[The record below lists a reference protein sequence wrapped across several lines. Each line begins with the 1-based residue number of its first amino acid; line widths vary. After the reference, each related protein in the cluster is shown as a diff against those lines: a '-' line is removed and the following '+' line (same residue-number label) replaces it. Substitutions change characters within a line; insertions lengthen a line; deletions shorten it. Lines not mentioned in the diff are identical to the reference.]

1 MTLTKDA
8 RAWQAIMNEWL
19 RQRRTGSVSQRSREA
34 SREPRAWREG
44 DRGRNAKENEGHGG
58 IGVLGSSY
66 PLVSSYQAKVAW
78 MQEEQRERESR
89 DWERWET
96 EKAKDWNVR
105 DTNPL
110 WSDSEV
116 S

>member
-1 MTLTKDA
+1 MP
-8 RAWQAIMNEWL
+8 
-19 RQRRTGSVSQRSREA
+19 QRSREA

-44 DRGRNAKENEGHGG
+44 DRGRNAKENAGAGSVPGG

-66 PLVSSYQAKVAW
+66 PLVSSYQAKVAR

-96 EKAKDWNVR
+96 EKAKDSNIW

>member
-1 MTLTKDA
+1 
-8 RAWQAIMNEWL
+8 
-19 RQRRTGSVSQRSREA
+19 
-34 SREPRAWREG
+34 
-44 DRGRNAKENEGHGG
+44 
-58 IGVLGSSY
+58 
-66 PLVSSYQAKVAW
+66 

-96 EKAKDWNVR
+96 EKAKDSNIW